1 MQRSTSEKSPN
12 VLFIQRQRAH
22 VHLLLSSWF
31 LLNLIRKAKN
41 AVAAGD
47 RIIAVFRCRHEERK
61 TCGGIWGSEEEEG
74 RERRKR
80 CSGVVVAVP
89 AKLGEKGFFL
99 CRPSVVRLFVLQP
112 HDGPIGGMPPKVSE
126 REAGC
131 YANVA
136 RCGTIIALITELF
149 TRNPLGIRPRCFG
162 IWQMFP
168 FLPSPAA
175 PGNTATAAKC

>member
-1 MQRSTSEKSPN
+1 MFSSSNVN
-12 VLFIQRQRAH
+12 VLTCTPPAQ
-22 VHLLLSSWF
+22 LSSWF

-61 TCGGIWGSEEEEG
+61 TCGGIWSSEEEEG

-149 TRNPLGIRPRCFG
+149 TRNPPGIRPRCFG